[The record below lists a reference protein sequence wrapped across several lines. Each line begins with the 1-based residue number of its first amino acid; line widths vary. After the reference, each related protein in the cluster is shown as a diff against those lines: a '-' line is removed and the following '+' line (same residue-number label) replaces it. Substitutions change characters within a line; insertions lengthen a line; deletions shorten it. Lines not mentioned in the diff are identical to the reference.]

1 MFALSGIYFSRFYLN
16 SFYPPDRITLPYSLI
31 EAAVGVANVA
41 GAPLAASLLMMDGLK
56 GLRGWQWL
64 FLLEGIPS
72 VGLGVAMRYVL
83 PKDYHSA
90 KFLNERQKG
99 WLGQAMAAAAVAAEG
114 KQKGISHPGEGAGRS
129 DLKLLREAVGNRRIW
144 VVAAAA
150 VLKNA
155 AMVGILFWAPLIV
168 DALMKGDSIDIAA
181 AAGSSSSGGAHGSPI
196 SPQRTEVL
204 AVLLTSIP
212 FISAACCA
220 VLLGHR
226 SERHKE
232 KAHHVAVPYFLAGL
246 LFISFPYAAALSSK
260 AAFVCL
266 TLAVTTLTAP
276 NAILNSMASEVGQGP
291 AQALSLAAY
300 NAIGNLGGVVGPFMV
315 GRLVQLTGVYST
327 AMQALG
333 LCIISA
339 GSLAWYMKRWEV
351 AAKVPHLAA

>member
-1 MFALSGIYFSRFYLN
+1 L
-16 SFYPPDRITLPYSLI
+16 
-31 EAAVGVANVA
+31 E
-41 GAPLAASLLMMDGLK
+41 

-72 VGLGVAMRYVL
+72 VILGLSMRYVL

-99 WLGQAMAAAAVAAEG
+99 WLGEAMAAAAGAEAKEKSEHG
-114 KQKGISHPGEGAGRS
+114 GAVLSRNEM
-129 DLKLLREAVGNRRIW
+129 KLLREAVGNKRIW
-144 VVAAAA
+144 VVAFAGI
-150 VLKNA
+150 LKNA

-168 DALMKGDSIDIAA
+168 DALMEGGSIDIAAGAAA
-181 AAGSSSSGGAHGSPI
+181 AAGSSSSGGGGHGAPVSK
-196 SPQRTEVL
+196 QNTEVL

-220 VLLGHR
+220 VLLGHH

-232 KAHHVAVPYFLAGL
+232 KAHHVAVPYFAAGV
-246 LFISFPYAAALSSK
+246 LFISFPYAAAMSSK
-260 AAFVCL
+260 AAFICL

-276 NAILNSMASEVGQGP
+276 NAILNSMASELGQGQ
-291 AQALSLAAY
+291 AQALSLAVY
-300 NAIGNLGGVVGPFMV
+300 NAVANLGGLIGPFMV

-333 LCIISA
+333 LCIVCA
-339 GSLAWYMKRWEV
+339 GSLAWYMKRWEG
-351 AAKVPHLAA
+351 AAKVEHLAA